1 MEERAYDE
9 NKTAQQILDQWK
21 EETVKFR
28 REQKISKFGAC
39 YCTPQNECLNC
50 QLRKFSRRRGRT
62 HKIKGQR
69 SCEDKSDEVSCDE
82 EGFEGDAEGERG
94 EEEGEANRI
103 IDDFLP
109 KSGNKVTTR
118 WNYKRPDY
126 KIPSIKRIIKW
137 CKKKSFSKT
146 DEKFFDKGLS
156 GSESSSI
163 SKSSEDITQ
172 FNCVRGKTFL
182 QSGIERRSISSEIR
196 QRKVP
201 LEMGSKKQK
210 KDAQK

>member
-21 EETVKFR
+21 EETTKFR

-50 QLRKFSRRRGRT
+50 QLRKFSRKRHRT
-62 HKIKGQR
+62 HRTKEQR
-69 SCEDKSDEVSCDE
+69 SFEDKSDEVSCEE
-82 EGFEGDAEGERG
+82 EGFEGDEECERG
-94 EEEGEANRI
+94 EGEGEVNRI

-182 QSGIERRSISSEIR
+182 QSGNERGSMSSETK
-196 QRKVP
+196 RKVSQ
-201 LEMGSKKQK
+201 EMGSKKQK